1 MRMPQLPKDGIY
13 ICRVCLAQVDGKTGL
28 IEHLRTEHEV
38 LEVVSYAAT
47 TMVQDQDRDKIAMD
61 FHRQFEQI
69 KKELTTS

>member
-1 MRMPQLPKDGIY
+1 MSMPQEPKDTIY
-13 ICRVCLAQVDGKTGL
+13 ICRICMAQVDGKTGL
-28 IEHLRTEHEV
+28 IEHLRTEHEA

-47 TMVQDQDRDKIAMD
+47 TMVQDQDRDKVAMD

>member
-1 MRMPQLPKDGIY
+1 MPMPQVPKDAIY

-28 IEHLRTEHEV
+28 IEHLRTEHEA

-47 TMVQDQDRDKIAMD
+47 TMVQEQDRDKVAMD

>member
-1 MRMPQLPKDGIY
+1 MPQEPRDVIY
-13 ICRVCLAQVDGKTGL
+13 ICRICMAQVDGKTGL
-28 IEHLRTEHEV
+28 IEHLRTEHES

-47 TMVQDQDRDKIAMD
+47 TMVQDQDRDKVAMD

>member
-1 MRMPQLPKDGIY
+1 MPQETRDAIY

-28 IEHLRTEHEV
+28 IEHLRTEHEM

-47 TMVQDQDRDKIAMD
+47 TMVQDQDRDKVAMD
-61 FHRQFEQI
+61 YHRQFEQI

>member
-1 MRMPQLPKDGIY
+1 MPQESRDMIY
-13 ICRVCLAQVDGKTGL
+13 ICRICMAQLDGKTGL
-28 IEHLRTEHEV
+28 IEHLRTEHET

-47 TMVQDQDRDKIAMD
+47 TMVQEQDRDRVAMD